1 VTDNPYAPPTE
12 TEAVR
17 PSSHDVKSEF
27 RRGPAWYI
35 IFSAVAGAFA
45 SVPFLTPVPAIGLV
59 TILGGS
65 VVGGLIFRIRSRN
78 WPHDPGV
85 SSRQMLYSLIAISFP
100 PMGLFLLAGPNAQG
114 IGIILL
120 GALVGAFIACGIF
133 VSGTRRYSM
142 QNERLR
148 QIDLKPIE

>member
-1 VTDNPYAPPTE
+1 MTDNPYAPPTE
-12 TEAVR
+12 TETVR
-17 PSSHDVKSEF
+17 PVSHGANSEF

-35 IFSAVAGAFA
+35 IFSALAGAFA
-45 SVPFLTPVPAIGLV
+45 SVPFLTHVPAIGLA
-59 TILGGS
+59 TLLIGC

-78 WPHDPGV
+78 WPHDPSV
-85 SSRQMLYSLIAISFP
+85 RSRQMLYSLIAISFP
-100 PMGLFLLAGPNAQG
+100 PMGLFLLAGHNAQG

-142 QNERLR
+142 QNERLK
-148 QIDLKPIE
+148 QADLNPIE